1 MLSCFFAMLALCN
14 VAQLSIPAL
23 RYGLVAVPLSIGL
36 KSEHATREFLINDN
50 IVTIALE
57 LQLS

>member
-1 MLSCFFAMLALCN
+1 MWRS
-14 VAQLSIPAL
+14 VAYQL
-23 RYGLVAVPLSIGL
+23 RYGLVAVPLSMGL
-36 KSEHATREFLINDN
+36 KSEHETRDFL